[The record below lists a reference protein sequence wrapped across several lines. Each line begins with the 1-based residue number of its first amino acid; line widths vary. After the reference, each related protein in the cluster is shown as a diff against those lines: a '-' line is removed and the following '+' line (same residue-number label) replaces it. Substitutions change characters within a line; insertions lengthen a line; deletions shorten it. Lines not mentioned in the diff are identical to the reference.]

1 MMKTDNTKPLGIYI
15 HVPFCASKC
24 GYCGF
29 YSKKGCLDDYGEYT
43 EKMIKSISKF
53 EMRSRRF
60 LSDQFSPD
68 NYQVNTVF
76 FGGGTPSI
84 LPYEEIEKI
93 LEALRKTFHFSN
105 VEDLEISIEANPG
118 TIRIEK
124 LSAYKAMGI
133 NRISLGVQSFN
144 DEELKVI
151 GRIHD
156 SKTAKESFYLCERAG
171 FDNINLD
178 MIFSLPG
185 QSFVSWQNNLSE
197 VDILSPKHLSVYGLQ
212 LEEGTDFFEN
222 FEEGVFNETPE
233 ELDREMYHYTE
244 DFLQGKGYN
253 HYEISNWARPG
264 FECKHNLK
272 YWNLS
277 EYLSFGP
284 SSASFVDGTRFSV
297 STSYYGDN
305 GTWKFEDV
313 HKNSFFDSASEYAF
327 TALRRKK
334 GIDFNEFFEL
344 FGATFWSVFK
354 VLRDELNE
362 YEKKGLIKISDDGIS
377 LTKNGIDVSNMV
389 MALFV

>member
-1 MMKTDNTKPLGIYI
+1 MMKTNNTKPLGIYI

-29 YSKKGCLDDYGEYT
+29 YSHKGYLADYEEYT
-43 EKMIKSISKF
+43 EKMIKSISEF
-53 EMRSRRF
+53 EMRSKEI
-60 LSDQFSPD
+60 LGDQFSPD

-84 LPYEEIEKI
+84 LPYGEIEKI
-93 LEALRKTFHFSN
+93 LETLRNTFHFSIVDD
-105 VEDLEISIEANPG
+105 VEITIEANPG
-118 TIRIEK
+118 TTTMEK
-124 LSAYKAMGI
+124 LKAYKAMGI
-133 NRISLGVQSFN
+133 NRISLGVQTFN
-144 DEELKVI
+144 DEELKFI

-185 QSFVSWQNNLSE
+185 QSFESWRNNLSE
-197 VDILSPKHLSVYGLQ
+197 VAILSPKHLSVYGLQ
-212 LEEGTDFFEN
+212 LEEGTDFFKK
-222 FEEGVFNETPE
+222 FEAGVFNETAD

-244 DFLQGKGYN
+244 DFLQRKGYN

-284 SSASFVDGTRFSV
+284 SSASFVDGTRFTV
-297 STSYYGDN
+297 STSDYGDN
-305 GTWKFEDV
+305 GIWKFEDV

-334 GIDFNEFFEL
+334 GIDFSEFFQL

-354 VLRDELNE
+354 DLRDELNV
-362 YEKKGLIKISDDGIS
+362 YERGGLLKISDTGIS
-377 LTKNGIDVSNMV
+377 LTKSGIDISNII

>member
-1 MMKTDNTKPLGIYI
+1 MMKTNNTKPLGIYI

-29 YSKKGCLDDYGEYT
+29 YSHKGYLADYEEYT
-43 EKMIKSISKF
+43 EKMIKSISEF
-53 EMRSRRF
+53 EMRSKEI
-60 LSDQFSPD
+60 LGDQFSPD

-84 LPYEEIEKI
+84 LPYGEIEKI
-93 LEALRKTFHFSN
+93 LATLKNTFHFSN
-105 VEDLEISIEANPG
+105 VEDVEITIEANPG
-118 TIRIEK
+118 TTTMEK
-124 LSAYKAMGI
+124 LKAYKAMGI

-144 DEELKVI
+144 DEELKYI

-156 SKTAKESFYLCERAG
+156 SKTAKKSFYLCERAG

-185 QSFVSWQNNLSE
+185 QSFESWRNNLSE
-197 VDILSPKHLSVYGLQ
+197 VAILSPKHLSVYGLQ
-212 LEEGTDFFEN
+212 LEEGTDFFKK
-222 FEEGVFNETPE
+222 FEAGVFNETAD

-244 DFLQGKGYN
+244 DFLQRKGYN

-284 SSASFVDGTRFSV
+284 SSASFVDGTRFTV
-297 STSYYGDN
+297 STSDYGDN
-305 GTWKFEDV
+305 GIWKFEDV

-334 GIDFNEFFEL
+334 GIDFSEFFQL

-354 VLRDELNE
+354 DLRDELNV
-362 YEKKGLIKISDDGIS
+362 YERGGLLKISDTGIS
-377 LTKNGIDVSNMV
+377 LAKSGIDISNII